1 MENLGK
7 SLKAKI
13 VSSAVTIGG
22 IGAVIAFAVSSFSW
36 FHVNKKVTSSGMK
49 TQIFADINLVDFDF
63 MLYKY
68 DFDLKEGVGFSEEDF
83 DLGLNKFDNYI
94 RERNI
99 NNNNIIRLNA
109 TLPHS
114 KASGEGDREIFV
126 NVNCSE
132 SEVGSNYD
140 AHVTERTPVNR
151 THSDENGF
159 KYDANSHTYYCNNT
173 SNVIQFKC
181 FVSEYVVDGVKTVL
195 TPELDETN
203 ADTTYKTATNI
214 FKGMEDAE
222 KSFIEDSVK
231 DDNIVVSS
239 NKIPSIVSNFV
250 LYIEYNYNEA
260 LVDEFLRNTEFFSS
274 SGQGTQIL
282 EGNMIGFNKDIEQ
295 IRISSTAGE

>member
-1 MENLGK
+1 MKNLGK

-36 FHVNKKVTSSGMK
+36 FHLNKTVTGTGMK

-68 DFDLKEGVGFSEEDF
+68 DFDLKEGVGYSEEDF

-114 KASGEGDREIFV
+114 KASGAGDREIYV
-126 NVNCSE
+126 NVICSE
-132 SEVGSNYD
+132 SEVGSRYD
-140 AHVTERTPVNR
+140 AHVTERFPVNR

-159 KYDANSHTYYCNNT
+159 KYSANSNTYYCNNT

-181 FVSEYVVDGVKTVL
+181 FVSEYTVDGVKTVL
-195 TPELDETN
+195 TPDLDETT
-203 ADTTYKTATNI
+203 DDSTYKTATNI
-214 FKGMEDAE
+214 FKGMENRE
-222 KSFIEDSVK
+222 KSFIENSVK

-239 NKIPSIVSNFV
+239 NSIPSTASNFI

-282 EGNMIGFNKDIEQ
+282 EGNLIGFNKDIEQ
-295 IRISSTAGE
+295 IRISSTAGD